1 MIGFFNSRAPRE
13 PGTALAPLAVAW
25 LALVL
30 LTLIS
35 LLLGQ
40 SSHGA
45 TWLQFVVAA
54 IVWVKGL
61 LVSRRFIESDLA
73 HPFIKNVLRAF
84 IAFAP
89 IALVLTAVYRQEFA
103 ALVTL

>member
-1 MIGFFNSRAPRE
+1 MSDIKQ

-30 LTLIS
+30 LTLLS
-35 LLLGQ
+35 LMLGQ

-45 TWLQFVVAA
+45 TWLQLVVAA
-54 IVWVKGL
+54 IVWVKGV

-73 HPFIKNVLRAF
+73 HPFIKNVLRVF
-84 IAFAP
+84 IAFTP
-89 IALVLTAVYRQEFA
+89 VALVLTAVYRQEFA

>member
-1 MIGFFNSRAPRE
+1 MSERTQQ
-13 PGTALAPLAVAW
+13 PGTALAPLAIAW
-25 LALVL
+25 LALVA
-30 LTLIS
+30 LTLLS

-45 TWLQFVVAA
+45 TWLHFVVAA
-54 IVWVKGL
+54 IVWVKGV

-73 HPFIKNVLRAF
+73 HPFIKNVLRGF

-103 ALVTL
+103 TLVTL